1 MGIFSKFGA
10 GIVGGIAKEVAD
22 VAKEYIED
30 PDVRNK
36 VIEKI
41 IVRATDLEIERT
53 KAKTIPW
60 VDALHKMSRV
70 ILAGMLMVVYLVL
83 ELNDVDVDIG
93 ELATMAGP
101 AGLYTLLKGRGR

>member
-1 MGIFSKFGA
+1 MGIFSKIGA
-10 GIVGGIAKEVAD
+10 GMVGGIAKEAAD

-30 PDVRNK
+30 PDLRNK
-36 VIEKI
+36 VIESI
-41 IVRATDLEIERT
+41 ILRATDLEIERT

-70 ILAGMLMVVYLVL
+70 ILAGMLMTVYLVL
-83 ELNDVDVDIG
+83 ELNGVDINIG

-101 AGLYTLLKGRGR
+101 AGLYTLLKGRGK